1 MFSNTYLTI
10 SRAETQPINRRAT
23 LPIGRRR
30 ETLPVSRRSAT
41 PVTTAIRGTNAM
53 TTAPIATAALAALI
67 LAAFAQP
74 SAASETR
81 VGAEPHWSA
90 RIGTGQP
97 FVTGFER
104 QQARASS
111 ATARTSSATP
121 RAASSTPRNAS
132 AVAMSRDALPSA
144 HWTARIGTGRATDGS
159 ASTAVASS
167 TAGVPAP
174 THWSAQIGTGHASP
188 ATDAGKPKAPAAAR
202 VTAKTSGNHPVVL
215 VAQSWNSRGI
225 DPNTFIVQHP
235 AGSTWLNTPV
245 TGTENATRM
254 AAENTA
260 SEAAERPIRT
270 ANASN
275 K

>member
-10 SRAETQPINRRAT
+10 SRPAAT
-23 LPIGRRR
+23 LTISRLA
-30 ETLPVSRRSAT
+30 TLPVSRQPAT
-41 PVTTAIRGTNAM
+41 PVTTANRGTNAM

-67 LAAFAQP
+67 LATFAQP
-74 SAASETR
+74 SAASEAR

-121 RAASSTPRNAS
+121 RAASSTPRDAS

-167 TAGVPAP
+167 TAGVPAR

-202 VTAKTSGNHPVVL
+202 VTAKTSGNHPAVL

-254 AAENTA
+254 AAET
-260 SEAAERPIRT
+260 SSPEATVQPIRT
-270 ANASN
+270 ANAST